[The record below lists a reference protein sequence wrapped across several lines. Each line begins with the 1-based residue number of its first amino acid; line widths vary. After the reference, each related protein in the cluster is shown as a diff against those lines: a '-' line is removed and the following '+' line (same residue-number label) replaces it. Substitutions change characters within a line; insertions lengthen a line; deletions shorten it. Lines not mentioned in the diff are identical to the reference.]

1 MQASQEYLKDY
12 DVQQQ
17 YEHDMKPPS
26 LENLSLNTQND
37 RSPDSVPST
46 SHKRETPEETCL
58 SNGSMRESSCNAS
71 RDASLYGLLDTR
83 ASGRTEIEVVTS
95 MSHQNLIPTQALR

>member
-1 MQASQEYLKDY
+1 VQASHEYLKDY

-46 SHKRETPEETCL
+46 SHKREAPEETCVKWKHE
-58 SNGSMRESSCNAS
+58 REQ
-71 RDASLYGLLDTR
+71 L
-83 ASGRTEIEVVTS
+83 
-95 MSHQNLIPTQALR
+95 